1 MSPHN
6 CVLLVD
12 DSSAVRSSLHRV
24 FELAG
29 WDVCGEATNGRDAI
43 EKARTH
49 QPKIIVLD
57 LSMPE
62 MDGLTAGKVLRKVLP
77 EAHVILFT
85 LHGSLVPADELQLS
99 GISAVV
105 SKGASAD
112 NLLETAESLL
122 HRSAA

>member
-12 DSSAVRSSLHRV
+12 DSSAVRSSLHKV
-24 FELAG
+24 FEHAG
-29 WDVCGEATNGRDAI
+29 WEVCGEADNGRDAI
-43 EKARTH
+43 EKARKL
-49 QPKIIVLD
+49 QPTVIVLD

-99 GISAVV
+99 GVSAVV
-105 SKGASAD
+105 SKSDPASR
-112 NLLETAESLL
+112 LLDVARRFLEP
-122 HRSAA
+122 SAA